1 MLCAKLLQACLT
13 LCDPRDCSPSGPSC
27 HGMLQASVL
36 EGLPRPPPGGLPDPG
51 AEPASPALQVDS
63 LSDFT
68 HSSVHTSFHPSL
80 HLPHPTLES
89 MGPSCTS
96 VSLFSKVSLLPEYK
110 ITSSVLLPPR
120 PNIPP
125 LLPSPPA
132 QGRRRLTTQATPEPA
147 PEAPQTGDREACSPL
162 RGRHQL
168 RSEFNCKKEFQIP
181 G

>member
-51 AEPASPALQVDS
+51 AESASPALQVDS

-89 MGPSCTS
+89 LGPSCTS

-132 QGRRRLTTQATPEPA
+132 QGSRRLTTQATPEPA